1 MAEFLSDAWIEELDR
16 AGAAVD
22 TALDLRL
29 DQVVTGVPGGDLRY
43 RLTIDRGRLRVH
55 RPSSPTDD
63 AEADADVTL
72 TTSFDTAVELAT
84 GRRDACDAFAA
95 GLVHFRGDLALLQAA
110 TATLASLAEALVA
123 VRRRTTFPRPAAA
136 GASCDAGR

>member
-1 MAEFLSDAWIEELDR
+1 VAEFLSDAWIEELDR

-43 RLTIDRGRLRVH
+43 RLTIDHGRLRVH
-55 RPSSPTDD
+55 RPSCAPDVDT
-63 AEADADVTL
+63 DADVTL

-84 GRRDACDAFAA
+84 GRRNASDAFAA
-95 GLVHFRGDLALLQAA
+95 GLVHFRGDLTLLQAA
-110 TATLASLAEALVA
+110 TATLGSLAEALVA